1 MFEIGYEKNA
11 KTKCNDRSK
20 ICSRNVKVRLHTEVI
35 WIREI
40 DERIRLGYG

>member
-1 MFEIGYEKNA
+1 MH

-20 ICSRNVKVRLHTEVI
+20 IRSRNVKVRLHIEVL
-35 WIREI
+35 WIGEI